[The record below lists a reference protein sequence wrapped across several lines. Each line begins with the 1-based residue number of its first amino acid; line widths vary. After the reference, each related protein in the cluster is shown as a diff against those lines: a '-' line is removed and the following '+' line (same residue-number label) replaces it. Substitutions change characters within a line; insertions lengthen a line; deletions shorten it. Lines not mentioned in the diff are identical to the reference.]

1 MALPTAPLGQLPSMN
16 MPYSIP
22 RYEQPASIWEK
33 ALASFL
39 VNAAG
44 GAATQGVENVMARD
58 YAGDFGEKPA
68 SGFSKLLGPK
78 VGAQDARMRKGQQFQ
93 QSMQQSEFEA
103 AQKLAAEKQQHD
115 YDMERLQGL
124 NQGVARQ
131 EGFQNASDMEYLK
144 SLNEGEALR
153 RQIEGQLGLAERK
166 QTLENQSPL
175 TQAQTGYY
183 QGQGEKAQAEAAF
196 NRSLMGGQ
204 TPGMSTTEGTVSNGP
219 SPEDIAAARAL
230 AERNKTGVAAPQE
243 AVSLEQQ
250 IQKWLAEGKTPEDI
264 KLLLNPGPNT
274 TRQNKVQDRLL
285 LQDANAAAVQ
295 QQQQQTVQEIMRAA
309 GLLSQPNT
317 RRDLSSI
324 F

>member
-44 GAATQGVENVMARD
+44 GAASQGVENVMARD

-68 SGFSKLLGPK
+68 TGFSKLLGPK
-78 VGAQDARMRKGQQFQ
+78 VGAQDARIRKGQQFQ
-93 QSMQQSEFEA
+93 QSMQKSEFEA

-115 YDMERLQGL
+115 YDMERLRNL
-124 NQGVARQ
+124 NAGVERQ
-131 EGFQNASDMEYLK
+131 DEFVNKNDLSYLDQ
-144 SLNEGEALR
+144 LNENERLR
-153 RQIEGQLGLAERK
+153 RQIEGNLNLATTR
-166 QTLENQSPL
+166 QNLDDNSPR
-175 TQAQTGYY
+175 TQAEIAELNARAAKSNADAAVTTSFNTPQVSSGVNPVGTG
-183 QGQGEKAQAEAAF
+183 QA
-196 NRSLMGGQ
+196 
-204 TPGMSTTEGTVSNGP
+204 GP

-230 AERNKTGVAAPQE
+230 AERNKAGAAAPQE
-243 AVSLEQQ
+243 ALSFEQQ
-250 IQKWLAEGKTPEDI
+250 IQKWLSEGKSPEDI
-264 KLLLNPGPNT
+264 KLLLSNMT
-274 TRQNKVQDRLL
+274 TARNKVQDQQLL
-285 LQDANAAAVQ
+285 KEANAATQA
-295 QQQQQTVQEIMRAA
+295 QQQQQTIQEIMRAA
-309 GLLSQPNT
+309 GFTARPQT

>member
-1 MALPTAPLGQLPSMN
+1 MN

-93 QSMQQSEFEA
+93 ETMQQSEFEA

-124 NQGVARQ
+124 NRGVERQ
-131 EGFQNASDMEYLK
+131 EGFQNANDMEYLK
-144 SLNEGEALR
+144 SLNEGENLR

-183 QGQGEKAQAEAAF
+183 SGLGEKARTEADF
-196 NRSLMGGQ
+196 NRSLTGGQ
-204 TPGMSTTEGTVSNGP
+204 VPGTTAPASTGAAPNGP
-219 SPEDIAAARAL
+219 SPEDVAAARAL
-230 AERNKTGVAAPQE
+230 AERNKAGVAAPQE
-243 AVSLEQQ
+243 ALSLEQQ
-250 IQKWLAEGKTPEDI
+250 IQKWLSEGKTPEDI

-274 TRQNKVQDRLL
+274 IRQNKVQDRLL
-285 LQDANAAAVQ
+285 LRDANAAAQ
-295 QQQQQTVQEIMRAA
+295 AQQQQQTVQEIMRAA

-317 RRDLSSI
+317 RRDLTSVY
-324 F
+324 